1 MVGRSLLVWFA
12 MLLTA
17 SINGAIRETVLIP
30 RLGDT
35 AGRGISTLILSAL
48 VLLLAWSTIRWIN
61 PRTFSDAWLIGAAWV
76 VLVLA
81 FEFLAGHYLFGKPW
95 TELTQDY
102 DLSRGWIW
110 ILVLITTAVAPSLA
124 ASMRGLLE

>member
-1 MVGRSLLVWFA
+1 MAGRSLRVWFA
-12 MLLTA
+12 MLLVA
-17 SINGAIRETVLIP
+17 SINGAIRETILIP
-30 RLGDT
+30 RLGDVV
-35 AGRGISTLILSAL
+35 GRGISTLILSAL

-61 PRTFSDAWLIGAAWV
+61 PRSTGDAWMIGAAWV

-102 DLSRGWIW
+102 DLSRGRIW